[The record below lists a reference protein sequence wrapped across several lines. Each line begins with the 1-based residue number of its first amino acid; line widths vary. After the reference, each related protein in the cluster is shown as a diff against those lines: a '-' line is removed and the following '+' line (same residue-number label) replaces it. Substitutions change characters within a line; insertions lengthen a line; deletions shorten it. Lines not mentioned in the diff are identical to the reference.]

1 MQRAAAVL
9 ALIIL
14 AGCTGGGIMPAHHES
29 PTATQQS
36 SRSARDAAALPGES
50 SAGLPGES
58 SAGLPGESS
67 AGLPG
72 ESSAGLPGESS
83 AGLPGE
89 SSAGL
94 PGESSAGLPGESSA
108 GLPGAS
114 FPCAGLPATGTAACT
129 LAINLNVP
137 PNPGTNLAAAFIP
150 GLHPADLQAAYALPS
165 DRSGG
170 VVAIVDA
177 YDAPTAEQDLA
188 VYRAAFGLPA
198 CTSANGCFRKVNQSG
213 RTDTFPAANTGWAQE
228 TALDLEMVSAAC
240 PRCSIVLVE
249 ASSALLDDLGAA
261 VDTAAAMGAKAIS
274 NSYYAIEWS
283 SQSAEDAHYR
293 HSGVAITASSGD
305 RGYASYPAS
314 SPYVTAVSGTALNRG
329 SSGWTESAWKYSG
342 HGCSKYAAKPWFQ
355 ANVSSCSKRSAV
367 DVAAVADPQTGV
379 STFSTAAGGWV
390 VAGGTSV
397 GAPLIAAAYALS
409 GNPQGPGFSYR
420 RINAFSQI
428 GTRAGTY
435 SLTTGLGSP
444 KGVAGL

>member
-1 MQRAAAVL
+1 MLVSGTLTDMKRAAAVVTL
-9 ALIIL
+9 VIL
-14 AGCTGGGIMPAHHES
+14 AGCAGGGVLPAQNRAS
-29 PTATQQS
+29 TTAQQAA
-36 SRSARDAAALPGES
+36 RATRDAAAQ
-50 SAGLPGES
+50 
-58 SAGLPGESS
+58 PGESS

-108 GLPGAS
+108 GLPGAQ
-114 FPCAGLPATGTAACT
+114 FACVGLPPAGTAACT
-129 LAINLNVP
+129 IAINLNVP
-137 PNPGTNLAAAFIP
+137 PNPGTNLAAAQIP

-165 DRSGG
+165 GSSGG
-170 VVAIVDA
+170 VVAVVDA
-177 YDAPTAEQDLA
+177 YDAPSAEQDLA

-198 CTSANGCFRKVNQSG
+198 CTSAIGCFRMVYQSG
-213 RTDTFPAANTGWAQE
+213 RGDAFPAPNTAWAQE

-249 ASSALLDDLGAA
+249 ANSALLDDLGAA
-261 VDTAAAMGAKAIS
+261 VDAAARLGARAIS

-283 SQSAEDAHYR
+283 SQSVEDAHYN
-293 HSGVAITASSGD
+293 HPGVAITASSGD
-305 RGYASYPAS
+305 RGYASYPAA
-314 SPYVTAVSGTALNRG
+314 SPYVTAVSGTALTHG
-329 SSGWTESAWKYSG
+329 SGGWTESVWPYSG
-342 HGCSKYAAKPWFQ
+342 HGCSKYAAKPWWQ
-355 ANVSSCSKRSAV
+355 RNVTSCSKRSAV

-379 STFSTAAGGWV
+379 ATFAAAAGGWV

-409 GNPQGPGFSYR
+409 GHPDGPSYSYLHASSFHPIDTHNGR
-420 RINAFSQI
+420 
-428 GTRAGTY
+428 Y

-444 KGVAGL
+444 NGVAGL